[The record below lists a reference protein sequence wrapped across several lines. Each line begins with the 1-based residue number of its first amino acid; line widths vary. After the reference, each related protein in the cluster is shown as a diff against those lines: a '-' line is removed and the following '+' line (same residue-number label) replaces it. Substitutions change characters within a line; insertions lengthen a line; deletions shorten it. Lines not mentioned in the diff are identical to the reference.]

1 MIGKVVSDLRLFHNT
16 SVDSGNT
23 DATHLQFPDL
33 WFVFFVLREQALFVQ
48 TETPRLLSQSG
59 RSQDAEREGFEP
71 SVRLPVRM
79 FSKHVLSASQASHQ
93 FCANL
98 IKF

>member
-1 MIGKVVSDLRLFHNT
+1 MDKKNIYQSLNKKKGYII
-16 SVDSGNT
+16 
-23 DATHLQFPDL
+23 P
-33 WFVFFVLREQALFVQ
+33 FFCAVK
-48 TETPRLLSQSG
+48 
-59 RSQDAEREGFEP
+59 EGFEP